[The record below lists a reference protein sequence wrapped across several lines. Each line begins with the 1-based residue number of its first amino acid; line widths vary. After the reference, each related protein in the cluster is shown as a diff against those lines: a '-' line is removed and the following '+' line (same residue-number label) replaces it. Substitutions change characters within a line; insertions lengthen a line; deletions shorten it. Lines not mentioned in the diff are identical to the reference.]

1 MDFNQCFSIL
11 QMRASVGQN
20 SAEDQ
25 SSQPGEK
32 VAASVLAAADNL
44 PASTTAMEMISCL
57 HVLQAERIK
66 VVIGGFAFGL
76 LILCYDTSLGCVSQ
90 TYHYFDNELQEI
102 IAGNYP
108 ARYPVVCTEV
118 TGKFS
123 KLSMSINTIK
133 VILFAR

>member
-1 MDFNQCFSIL
+1 
-11 QMRASVGQN
+11 MRASAGQN

-32 VAASVLAAADNL
+32 VAASVLAAADDFPL
-44 PASTTAMEMISCL
+44 PKSTTAMEMISCL
-57 HVLQAERIK
+57 HGLQAERIK

-76 LILCYDTSLGCVSQ
+76 LTLCYDTSVGCVSQ
-90 TYHYFDNELQEI
+90 TYNYFDNELQEI

-108 ARYPVVCTEV
+108 ARYPVICTEV

-133 VILFAR
+133 VILFAP